1 MNMQYMWSLMLV
13 MFGALKTSQG
23 ATLTLLDETFDG
35 STQFQISSEFFSD
48 TANDFFG
55 ILNADGI
62 TGLFSGGPGDVS
74 SALPGTEPFMVSS
87 SFQVSGFDNAYLVA
101 QDLDGDGGPKEV
113 TVTWENLDISGCAPD
128 SLRLAG
134 KFATDDA
141 LNGEFDFD
149 AADFVRIL
157 ASLDAGSDTLVLEW
171 SINGSG
177 ASFNK
182 QPRLTD
188 DTNTSLTSTA
198 LEVQRSIP
206 GSGTSMTLK
215 LAISLDS
222 EDEDIAV
229 SNLVVTCDAASTST
243 TSSTTASPTTTTP
256 ATEPP
261 PCAPKKRCEFWC
273 HYLVF
278 RGPRGKAKLWSMIPD
293 CQLCRL
299 SSNKYQQRTYAA
311 RQRSRT
317 RRSYERGLLQ
327 ASEVQSPGNAWHEVD
342 TDSVHFFQVT
352 RGHHEL

>member
-1 MNMQYMWSLMLV
+1 MPPRPVNGHRASGSAV
-13 MFGALKTSQG
+13 GSGFPALRLRLRAPGVAVPRGSVRLAACCESQ

-48 TANDFFG
+48 TANGFFG

-87 SFQVSGFDNAYLVA
+87 SFQISGFDNAYLVA

-128 SLRLAG
+128 SLRFAG

-198 LEVQRSIP
+198 QEVQRSIP
-206 GSGTSMTLK
+206 GTWDVLQ
-215 LAISLDS
+215 
-222 EDEDIAV
+222 
-229 SNLVVTCDAASTST
+229 
-243 TSSTTASPTTTTP
+243 
-256 ATEPP
+256 
-261 PCAPKKRCEFWC
+261 R
-273 HYLVF
+273 VF
-278 RGPRGKAKLWSMIPD
+278 
-293 CQLCRL
+293 
-299 SSNKYQQRTYAA
+299 
-311 RQRSRT
+311 
-317 RRSYERGLLQ
+317 
-327 ASEVQSPGNAWHEVD
+327 V
-342 TDSVHFFQVT
+342 
-352 RGHHEL
+352 